1 MDELFFQYVF
11 SKTTLNSQRN
21 PHHVGGFTSSVLF
34 LKSCHSDSQNE
45 SQNKQN
51 PLGGRCQFP
60 MDIDSLLYAYSLLH
74 EKKTSQVLRSIINKT
89 VCLTMSEL
97 VIINNG
103 NTHVCKKSNSSSQK
117 GSGKVQF
124 FEAVEYYYIIFFKNK
139 IIELN
144 RIVKPCAPL
153 LQILLWVRYNPG
165 WVLLLWITW
174 ASDSIKDK
182 IVSVRAWSPNMS

>member
-1 MDELFFQYVF
+1 MEELFFQYVF

-21 PHHVGGFTSSVLF
+21 PHHVGGVTSSVLF
-34 LKSCHSDSQNE
+34 LKSCHSDSQNK
-45 SQNKQN
+45 SQNKRN

-60 MDIDSLLYAYSLLH
+60 MDINSLLYAYSLLH

-97 VIINNG
+97 VTINNG
-103 NTHVCKKSNSSSQK
+103 NTPCLQKSNSSSSQK

-124 FEAVEYYYIIFFKNK
+124 FEAFEYCYIIFFKNK

-153 LQILLWVRYNPG
+153 LQLFL
-165 WVLLLWITW
+165 
-174 ASDSIKDK
+174 
-182 IVSVRAWSPNMS
+182 